1 MAKDS
6 TGLPTNVAADLKTGV
21 KPLHRHVGEA
31 RPLEADGSCS
41 HHLLVRDGNSTD
53 CILPQRIDVGK
64 HYIMTGGP
72 EAIREPFEDMV
83 SRASSFGRY
92 MFDLSA
98 MPVVEELFAG
108 PKFQRA
114 AKGVCPPSKQVLD
127 PFQYNFILS
136 VPGQTVALHLD
147 APWFLGATRFQF
159 PQWLLAVMVFSNLF
173 QDRFVDQ
180 VQVVGYLHDRPA
192 LDDDS
197 GGRFLY
203 YDENSATPKAIL
215 SKPLSGVAVDGS
227 KTLHAAGVFRPDV
240 KAPLLDKD
248 KDNALFYVGDEQWEL
263 RSDGEVLQTY
273 NSSDLRMTIVYRAR
287 CFASEEERLRF
298 RAGAAE
304 DQLSLEA
311 VLGRLTEDL
320 VRRQKLSRA
329 SAQSIDR
336 LDLAT
341 LLLDTYV
348 QYPLPAWAEAWIP
361 LNYCALPRRA
371 GKYKDLLKRLLS
383 PLCA

>member
-1 MAKDS
+1 M
-6 TGLPTNVAADLKTGV
+6 GLPTNVAADLKTAV
-21 KPLHRHVGEA
+21 RPLHRHVGEA
-31 RPLEADGSCS
+31 RPVEADGSCS
-41 HHLLVRDGNSTD
+41 HHLLVRDGNSSD
-53 CILPQRIDVGK
+53 CILPQRIDVAK

-83 SRASSFGRY
+83 SRVSSFGRY
-92 MFDLSA
+92 MFNLTE
-98 MPVVEELFAG
+98 MPVVEQLFAG

-114 AKGVCPPSKQVLD
+114 AKSVCPTSKQVLD

-203 YDENSATPKAIL
+203 YDQNSATPKAVL
-215 SKPLSGVAVDGS
+215 SKPRSGVAVDGS
-227 KTLHAAGVFRPDV
+227 KTLHAAGVTLRAGHAVQYFSVSFNV
-240 KAPLLDKD
+240 KLALTASD
-248 KDNALFYVGDEQWEL
+248 KDNALFYVGDEKWQL
-263 RSDGEVLQTY
+263 RSNGEVLQTY

-287 CFASEEERLRF
+287 CFASEE
-298 RAGAAE
+298 
-304 DQLSLEA
+304 D
-311 VLGRLTEDL
+311 LGP
-320 VRRQKLSRA
+320 KWCM
-329 SAQSIDR
+329 
-336 LDLAT
+336 
-341 LLLDTYV
+341 
-348 QYPLPAWAEAWIP
+348 AWW
-361 LNYCALPRRA
+361 
-371 GKYKDLLKRLLS
+371 
-383 PLCA
+383 

>member
-1 MAKDS
+1 MVKRLGLALAAPLAAFLASRLQRRANIPEHLLHHVAFQEDALIDVDSGRLLNQVLREMAADEM
-6 TGLPTNVAADLKTGV
+6 GLPTNVAADLKTAV
-21 KPLHRHVGEA
+21 RPLHRHVGEA
-31 RPLEADGSCS
+31 RPVEADGSCS
-41 HHLLVRDGNSTD
+41 HHLLVRDGNSSE
-53 CILPQRIDVGK
+53 CILPQRIDVAK

-83 SRASSFGRY
+83 SRVSSFGRY
-92 MFDLSA
+92 MFNLTE
-98 MPVVEELFAG
+98 MPVVEQLFAG

-114 AKGVCPPSKQVLD
+114 AKSVCPNSKQVLD

-173 QDRFVDQ
+173 QERFVDQ

-203 YDENSATPKAIL
+203 YDQNSATPKAVL

-227 KTLHAAGVFRPDV
+227 KTLHAAGVFRPSV

-248 KDNALFYVGDEQWEL
+248 KDNALFYVGDEKWQL
-263 RSDGEVLQTY
+263 RSNGEVLQIY

-287 CFASEEERLRF
+287 CFASEE
-298 RAGAAE
+298 
-304 DQLSLEA
+304 D
-311 VLGRLTEDL
+311 LGPKQWCT
-320 VRRQKLSRA
+320 V
-329 SAQSIDR
+329 
-336 LDLAT
+336 
-341 LLLDTYV
+341 V
-348 QYPLPAWAEAWIP
+348 M
-361 LNYCALPRRA
+361 
-371 GKYKDLLKRLLS
+371 
-383 PLCA
+383 